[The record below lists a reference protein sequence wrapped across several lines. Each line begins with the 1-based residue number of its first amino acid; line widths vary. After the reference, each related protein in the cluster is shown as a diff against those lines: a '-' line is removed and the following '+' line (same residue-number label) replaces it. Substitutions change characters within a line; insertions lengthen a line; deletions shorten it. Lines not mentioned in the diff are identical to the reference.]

1 MHRRALTG
9 YAALLV
15 TLTTALASL
24 QVVAVPMAH
33 AAPSVGDEVS
43 VRAVSGMVADDT
55 HRLLFLGDG
64 KTGQVLASD
73 WSGRIVAAAPLAG
86 VSDLALSPDDQVLY
100 AASPQTQEV
109 VALDAATL
117 VEQARWAVPTSDGPV
132 HLAYAGGR
140 VWFSYGRQ
148 WSGNLG
154 SVDPDSGSVTT
165 GLYDGMWGSA
175 LLDASAGDP
184 DRLAVGETGLSTDS
198 MAVLDVSGETPVE
211 LGYYSGDY
219 RLNEGIDDIDLV
231 PGRAQVLVNGRL
243 RQSYDATGR
252 FESAGSYPSGTRA
265 DLSPTGLVA
274 TASASSVDVFRPDT
288 TTPLSSTPMR
298 AVALAWADDESA
310 LFVLTGRGPYSLTVL
325 DDPALAVATLRVKAP
340 RRAERAEKLVVRGT
354 LTSGAALPAGVSLQV
369 SRTDIKDPEGRA
381 LDDVPVAADG
391 SWSFKDRPRTGG
403 AVTYAVHYPGDAD
416 HRAASASR
424 TVDVARDTPRLTLTP
439 GTGSVAPGSRVT
451 FVARL
456 GRTHRNR
463 IVELWSQTEGVDSS
477 RTRVRRG
484 RVPASGALRWTT
496 TLEHNTVVEAV
507 YAGDARTEPRTVT
520 VVRRPRVELATTVTG
535 QFKTAPLGGQQYLW
549 FHRSDDPV
557 VTTRMTAFPGRSL
570 RFDFESRNSD
580 GSWRRYTPRYY
591 QLDKQGRLA
600 VTVLSPEDVDLQVR
614 VRTSYVYK
622 ASGDRAN
629 ATTWGRWQYLYW
641 TK

>member
-1 MHRRALTG
+1 MHRRALTCS
-9 YAALLV
+9 AVLL
-15 TLTTALASL
+15 TALASL
-24 QVVAVPMAH
+24 QVVALPTAH
-33 AAPSVGDEVS
+33 AAPSVGDEVA

-64 KTGQVLASD
+64 RAGQVLASD
-73 WSGRIVAAAPLAG
+73 WSGRVVATTPLAG

-117 VEQARWAVPTSDGPV
+117 DEQARWAVPTTDGPV
-132 HLAYAGGR
+132 HLAYAGDR

-154 SVDPDSGSVTT
+154 SVDPDSGVVTT

-175 LLDASAGDP
+175 LLDASTADP

-198 MAVLDVSGETPVE
+198 MAVLDVSGDVPVE

-231 PGRAQVLVNGRL
+231 PGRSQVVVNGRL
-243 RQSYDATGR
+243 RQSYDETGR
-252 FESAGSYPSGTRA
+252 FESAGSYPTGTRA
-265 DLSPTGLVA
+265 DLSPSGLVA
-274 TASASSVDVFRPDT
+274 TGGSSSVDVFAPDA
-288 TTPLSSTPMR
+288 TTPLSSTP
-298 AVALAWADDESA
+298 AKPVALAWADDDSA
-310 LFVLTGRGPYSLTVL
+310 LFVLTGRSPYSLKVI
-325 DDPALAVATLRVKAP
+325 DDPGLATATLRVKAP

-354 LTSGAALPAGVSLQV
+354 LTSGAALPDGVSLQV
-369 SRTDIKDPEGRA
+369 TRTDLKDPEGRG
-381 LDDVPVAADG
+381 LDDVPVAANG

-403 AVTYAVHYPGDAD
+403 TVTYTVHYAGDAD

-424 TVDVARDTPRLTLTP
+424 TVDVARDTPQLTLTP
-439 GTGSVAPGSRVT
+439 GTRTVAPGSRVT

-463 IVELWSQTEGVDSS
+463 IVELWVQTEGVDSS
-477 RTRVRRG
+477 RTRVRRA

-520 VVRRPRVELATTVTG
+520 VVRRPRVELTTSVTG
-535 QFKTAPLGGQQYLW
+535 QFRTAPIGGQRYLW
-549 FHRSDDPV
+549 FHKSDDPV
-557 VTTRMTAFPGRSL
+557 VTTRMTAFPGRSE
-570 RFDFESRNSD
+570 RFDFEVRNSD

-591 QLDKQGRLA
+591 QLGKRGRLA
-600 VTVLSPEDVDLQVR
+600 VTVLSPEVVDLQVR